1 MNYRFPMLALALFC
15 APFAAASET
24 PAVPYAVSVTQDAVY
39 GEGAVTTP
47 GGKLTERALKM
58 DVYRPARDGKL
69 LTDRPAVVM
78 MFGGA
83 FHRGSKGAE
92 NFEEDGAS
100 DSSMADYCT
109 RFARAGYVCTAIEY
123 RLAPENPQ
131 LTHQPDPGHLMPRE
145 MMTGPAATGRVELVR
160 QRMGLPPLDDAS
172 RDALWRSYLA
182 ASEDLVTA
190 VHHLRGHAKKWGVAP
205 DRIAIGGFSAG
216 AISVVNAAYGMG
228 APVRGAIMLSGGFG
242 AYDLRQ
248 TVQGDMPPALFFLGQ
263 NDLGG
268 IMAGTRAAIGVL
280 KAADV
285 PVESAWVPGFGH
297 FYPMGAVS
305 LGSDMSR
312 ATVERRI
319 LDFLDRTIGE
329 EAEGK
334 GAR

>member
-1 MNYRFPMLALALFC
+1 MTYRFPMLALVLFC
-15 APFAAASET
+15 APLAAASKV
-24 PAVPYAVSVTQDAVY
+24 PAAPYEVSVTPDLIY

-47 GGKLTERALKM
+47 GGKVTERALKM
-58 DVYRPARDGKL
+58 DVYRPARDGKPL
-69 LTDRPAVVM
+69 AERPAVVM

-92 NFEEDGAS
+92 KFEEDGAS

-109 RFARAGYVCTAIEY
+109 RFARAGYVCAAIEY

-131 LTHQPDPGHLMPRE
+131 LAHQPDPDHLMPRE
-145 MMTGPAATGRVELVR
+145 MMTGPAATGRMEVVR
-160 QRMGLPPLDDAS
+160 QRMGLPPLDETS

-190 VHHLRGHAKKWGVAP
+190 VHYLRDDARQMGVAP

-242 AYDLRQ
+242 AYDLRK
-248 TVQGDMPPALFFLGQ
+248 TVRKDMPPALFFLGQ

-268 IMAGTRAAIGVL
+268 IMTGTRAAIGVL
-280 KAADV
+280 NAAAV

-312 ATVERRI
+312 VTVERRI

-329 EAEGK
+329 GAEG
-334 GAR
+334 GSAD